1 MLNYFKNFVIL
12 KYKYIVAYKLIINK
26 KMKTQET
33 ITNDLAG
40 NFIAAMMD
48 IDEFK
53 IDLNF
58 EQAKYL
64 AAIMVTMQ
72 KHSIDEV
79 LNHCNENKIS
89 INKTIEMFKT
99 SSQKLENLHKLITCF
114 KEENIN
120 TFNMPEN
127 NG

>member
-1 MLNYFKNFVIL
+1 
-12 KYKYIVAYKLIINK
+12 
-26 KMKTQET
+26 MKTTET

-58 EQAKYL
+58 QQAKYL

-89 INKTIEMFKT
+89 IDKTIDMFKT

-114 KEENIN
+114 QEENIN

>member
-1 MLNYFKNFVIL
+1 
-12 KYKYIVAYKLIINK
+12 
-26 KMKTQET
+26 MKTTET

-40 NFIAAMMD
+40 NYIAAMMD
-48 IDEFK
+48 IDTFS

-64 AAIMVTMQ
+64 ATIMVTMQ
-72 KHSIDEV
+72 KHAIDEI

-89 INKTIEMFKT
+89 NNKTIEMFKT
-99 SSQKLENLHKLITCF
+99 TSQKLENLHKLVACF
-114 KEENIN
+114 QQENIN
-120 TFNMPEN
+120 TFNMPQN